1 VDIVEIQKPI
11 GDKRDKDNGLH
22 SVKLSK
28 DGSGL
33 IECFPCVA
41 HDHRDR
47 AQTDFIQAL
56 CNRALKKDGTVD
68 GALVCDEILQEYQT
82 IATQMTD
89 DLKSNKETLIQQRF
103 LKFPGGIYCNNE
115 LFNTDKKGNKP
126 KDMWKVV
133 TNLSF
138 TKDDVG
144 FDKKSKTKLVSLK
157 PFLVWTLAVD
167 DENDRLCRTTE
178 TVEDQTEDE
187 LVDAMH
193 AFGFDLNAG
202 GDDGMDD

>member
-1 VDIVEIQKPI
+1 VE
-11 GDKRDKDNGLH
+11 G
-22 SVKLSK
+22 
-28 DGSGL
+28 
-33 IECFPCVA
+33 C
-41 HDHRDR
+41 
-47 AQTDFIQAL
+47 
-56 CNRALKKDGTVD
+56 
-68 GALVCDEILQEYQT
+68 YQ
-82 IATQMTD
+82 
-89 DLKSNKETLIQQRF
+89 F
-103 LKFPGGIYCNNE
+103 
-115 LFNTDKKGNKP
+115 
-126 KDMWKVV
+126 VV
-133 TNLSF
+133 H
-138 TKDDVG
+138 KDDVG